1 MHPSESGRRSDGID
15 VAIAALLALAYTTA
29 AWKMRQEP
37 YWSDGRGLVEIFSL
51 GGWTY
56 HHVLYFPVAH
66 LVKWAL
72 TPVFHLSPRE
82 LLELLSAGATGI
94 ALALTFCATRSFGVG
109 RTAALLG
116 ALVLAS
122 TPTVWFYATCAEV
135 HPLHLAAS
143 AGTLLWIVRSNLA
156 GNLGRDALVPALFF
170 CLLFGTHASAVLC
183 APALF
188 LLTFRGSGR
197 WSWPRRVWLA
207 VLVGAAFALLWRWE
221 NGKQGAGQRFSSMAV
236 EDLGRGW
243 DFDFA
248 WRELFVSAG
257 MLYPLALALALVS
270 VRRDA
275 RVLLRPLPLA
285 FLVLLLTFVPF
296 AMTFIIK
303 ERGAYYSWAMPVLAL
318 CSGKLLDLF
327 GSWKIP
333 LAVAIIALHAFWAR
347 EDVRAWKEDYPHH
360 DWVPVLQAEAGENA
374 LVITLYAQ
382 EWVSVR
388 NHSPMDAIHPP
399 ERVFFEPEQVIA
411 PLCRIVD
418 DALADGRTVAVT
430 RTFFE
435 ADFASFQRVIREV
448 IRRHGEPRPGK
459 HFAYV
464 LFGPVEK
471 KASG

>member
-1 MHPSESGRRSDGID
+1 MDPTGSGRRGSRID
-15 VAIAALLALAYTTA
+15 LTIAALLAVAYTTA
-29 AWKMRQEP
+29 ALMLRQEP

-66 LVKWAL
+66 LVKWAV
-72 TPVFHLSPRE
+72 TPVFNLSPRE

-109 RTAALLG
+109 RVAALLG
-116 ALVLAS
+116 ALVLGS
-122 TPTVWFYATCAEV
+122 TPSVWFYATCVEV

-143 AGTLLWIVRSNLA
+143 AATVLWIVRSSLA

-170 CLLFGTHASAVLC
+170 CLLFGTHVSAVLC

-188 LLTFRGSGR
+188 FLTLRGSGR
-197 WSWPRRVWLA
+197 WSWPRRAWRA
-207 VLVGAAFALLWRWE
+207 ILVGVAFALLWRWE
-221 NGKQGAGQRFSSMAV
+221 NGRQGAGQKFGSMAV
-236 EDLGRGW
+236 EDLGTGW

-257 MLYPLALALALVS
+257 MLYPLALALALVT

-275 RVLLRPLPLA
+275 RAFLRPLPLA
-285 FLVLLLTFVPF
+285 FCILLLTFVPF

-333 LAVAIIALHAFWAR
+333 LAVAIISLHAFWAR
-347 EDVRAWKEDYPHH
+347 EEVRAWKEDYPHH
-360 DWVPVLQAEAGENA
+360 DWVPVLQAEAGEDA

-388 NHSPMDAIHPP
+388 NHSPMEAIHPTDP
-399 ERVFFEPEQVIA
+399 VFFEPERFIA
-411 PLCRIVD
+411 PLRRIVD
-418 DALADGRTVAVT
+418 EALAGGRTVAVT

-435 ADFASFQRVIREV
+435 ADFPSFVRVIQELV
-448 IRRHGEPRPGK
+448 RRHGEPRPGR
-459 HFAYV
+459 HSAYV
-464 LFGPVEK
+464 LFSPDR
-471 KASG
+471 ATSG